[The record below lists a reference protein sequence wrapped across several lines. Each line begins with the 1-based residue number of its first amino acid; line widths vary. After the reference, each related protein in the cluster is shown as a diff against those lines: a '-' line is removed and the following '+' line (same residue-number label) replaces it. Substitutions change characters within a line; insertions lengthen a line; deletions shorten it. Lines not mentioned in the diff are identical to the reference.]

1 MSSYANILSSM
12 AAMKEGKT
20 DPNYQKY
27 LTEKLDRGEPNMVVD
42 SVTELMS
49 NDQLLQSESIRI
61 VDFGCFTGSVI
72 NRVHLSLTESSK
84 KKVNLF
90 GFDYDATI
98 VKKAALMWPQISFHQ
113 YDITETPAKIEP
125 FQIGILSNVL
135 HEVYS
140 LKTNNKKEAE
150 KLVTR
155 SLKNIQNMID
165 IGGFLVI
172 LDGILPDNPEKEVDI
187 NFLQDNFY
195 SKFIQFCKS
204 EYCVKIP
211 CKEVG
216 DRTIQTTL
224 GGLAA
229 FLVKFRYLET
239 TFWEQESSQIY
250 NYFTKE
256 KFEEVLTNCGFTVK
270 KQDFFEV
277 PKIQEKLKILDPTI
291 QMPFKNTLI
300 IAKRIN

>member
-98 VKKAALMWPQISFHQ
+98 V
-113 YDITETPAKIEP
+113 
-125 FQIGILSNVL
+125 
-135 HEVYS
+135 
-140 LKTNNKKEAE
+140 
-150 KLVTR
+150 
-155 SLKNIQNMID
+155 
-165 IGGFLVI
+165 
-172 LDGILPDNPEKEVDI
+172 
-187 NFLQDNFY
+187 
-195 SKFIQFCKS
+195 
-204 EYCVKIP
+204 
-211 CKEVG
+211 
-216 DRTIQTTL
+216 
-224 GGLAA
+224 
-229 FLVKFRYLET
+229 
-239 TFWEQESSQIY
+239 ESSL
-250 NYFTKE
+250 N
-256 KFEEVLTNCGFTVK
+256 VTN
-270 KQDFFEV
+270 
-277 PKIQEKLKILDPTI
+277 
-291 QMPFKNTLI
+291 I
-300 IAKRIN
+300 ISSIRYYRNSCKD